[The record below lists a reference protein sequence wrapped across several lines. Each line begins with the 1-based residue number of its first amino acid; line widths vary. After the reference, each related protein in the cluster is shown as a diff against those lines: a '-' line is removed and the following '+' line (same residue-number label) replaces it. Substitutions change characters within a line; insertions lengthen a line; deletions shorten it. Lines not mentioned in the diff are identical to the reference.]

1 MACCGHARTLVPAYA
16 SGSEGPLKV
25 LQTRHRKA
33 TGTLDSDYR
42 GDPLRLSGS
51 GWGAVRRSERFI
63 TSDRQLP
70 PGHNPGADCG
80 EASNGRQRG
89 SRPLDILVEYDKP
102 WSEKCPGQDDHSDHV
117 GFAPDEPVPPKQAS
131 RAGRVTTIT
140 AVTAI
145 TALMAGPRWQRSRQ
159 SQCQRWARAR
169 RASVTNRTSHDVHSR
184 HGGHG
189 GAARR
194 SRRSRETCPPWPPC
208 GRPDGAGHNDSCD
221 HGDHSDHGGHGGH
234 IAIMERMRL
243 ARRITATTSVLAI
256 AEAPCGARTP
266 HSDHGSGPPSG
277 RNRLRPA
284 GGAPTRPPG
293 RAGGQKS

>member
-117 GFAPDEPVPPKQAS
+117 GFAPDEPVPGPRNKRRE
-131 RAGRVTTIT
+131 RAGSR
-140 AVTAI
+140 
-145 TALMAGPRWQRSRQ
+145 RSRP
-159 SQCQRWARAR
+159 S
-169 RASVTNRTSHDVHSR
+169 
-184 HGGHG
+184 
-189 GAARR
+189 RR
-194 SRRSRETCPPWPPC
+194 SRRSWQ
-208 GRPDGAGHNDSCD
+208 GRFGS
-221 HGDHSDHGGHGGH
+221 GHGSH
-234 IAIMERMRL
+234 NA
-243 ARRITATTSVLAI
+243 
-256 AEAPCGARTP
+256 
-266 HSDHGSGPPSG
+266 SGGPV
-277 RNRLRPA
+277 PA
-284 GGAPTRPPG
+284 V
-293 RAGGQKS
+293 RA